1 MSFLGCSLWT
11 IISCENY
18 SFSLAALCAFYGIST
33 EPHTYS
39 KIWFG
44 LKKKTK
50 HFWQWSFGII
60 KKKFILRINNQKMG
74 RGRGEG
80 QERGVTGILSPV
92 NYSTEGSIFRSRVRV
107 FIGDG
112 CDQREGGPLEEGASS
127 GRCKQW
133 LMTRFWV
140 PICPL
145 IFMHGFC
152 LIINSKTIV
161 YQRGEGDGELKLP
174 VCLCLRRGSMAAW
187 QG

>member
-1 MSFLGCSLWT
+1 MFPVDNHIMWKLLFSPCCSVCLLRHLYWT
-11 IISCENY
+11 THI
-18 SFSLAALCAFYGIST
+18 LQDL
-33 EPHTYS
+33 
-39 KIWFG
+39 IWI
-44 LKKKTK
+44 KKKKPK

-92 NYSTEGSIFRSRVRV
+92 NYSTEGSIFHSRVRV

-112 CDQREGGPLEEGASS
+112 CDQREGGPLEEGASR